1 MNRFVFEILP
11 IVFIAVVLI
20 YLVFRW
26 KRRRFYELA
35 NKIPGQNGLPFIGHL
50 HRLLN
55 PDMKNYCKVIFELC
69 DNNLPLSKGWIGPKL
84 TVLTQDPETIHAIYS
99 SPHCMNKPTFL
110 YNALYTKKGLLTVNG
125 SMYDK
130 HRKIFNRSFK
140 PSILQSLVPVFNEKS
155 LKCME
160 MLKEQLNKGEFNM
173 YSYTG
178 ACSLEAFGKGQM
190 NFEKNFYESDVLDA
204 FDG

>member
-20 YLVFRW
+20 YLVFWW
-26 KRRRFYELA
+26 KRRRLYELA
-35 NKIPGQNGLPFIGHL
+35 NKIPGPNGLPFLGHL
-50 HRLLN
+50 HLLLN
-55 PDMKNYCKVIFELC
+55 SDMKNYCKVIFRMC
-69 DNNLPLSKGWIGPKL
+69 DSNLSLSKGWIGPKL
-84 TVLTQDPETIHAIYS
+84 TVLTQDPDTIHAIYN
-99 SPHCMNKPTFL
+99 SPHCMNKPTML
-110 YNALYTKKGLLTVNG
+110 YNALYTKQGLLSVNG

-140 PSILQSLVPVFNEKS
+140 PSILQQLVPVFNEKS

-160 MLKEQLNKGEFNM
+160 MLKEQLNQGEFNM

-178 ACSLEAFGKGQM
+178 ACSLEAFGSGQL
-190 NFEKNFYESDVLDA
+190 NFEKNFYKSDVLDA
-204 FDG
+204 FEG